1 MSKHIRLYVLDDFW
15 SSLTNAG
22 YTMMEFMTFYFKVLV
37 KGRFK
42 IKDHVE
48 TRFGNRHMTIN
59 FLDYVILC
67 GTYLE
72 RVPVYNTTD
81 SESNVSL
88 SGSNYKIKLTCN
100 FRILQDTSIEQC

>member
-37 KGRFK
+37 KGRFI
-42 IKDHVE
+42 IKDYVD
-48 TRFGNRHMTIN
+48 TRYGSRHMIIY
-59 FLDYVILC
+59 FLDYQILC

-72 RVPVYNTTD
+72 RVPVYNTID

-88 SGSNYKIKLTCN
+88 SGSNYPFKLP
-100 FRILQDTSIEQC
+100 LS